1 MQNKMIA
8 VTSLENPH
16 LKQLKSLWDN
26 RKRKKSGLFF
36 AEGVKEIEMAMEGG
50 YRAVEV
56 FFAKGFDIGKTHLR
70 FPEDILFY
78 ELSENLAKGVM
89 YREKTEG
96 VTAVFEAR
104 SMKPQDI
111 VLSENP
117 MVIVLESVEKPGN
130 LGAVIRTADACGA
143 DAVIVCDPKTDVFHP
158 NVIRSSVGCVFS
170 KQVAVASGAE
180 TLSWLR
186 NKGMKVITASV
197 QAQTFHYHAEL
208 GGAVALVFG
217 TEADGLSDFWN
228 QNSDVAVKIP
238 MRGTNDS
245 LNVSVSVAVMCYE
258 ALRRRIGK

>member
-1 MQNKMIA
+1 MQNKIIP
-8 VTSLENPH
+8 VSSTENPH
-16 LKQLKSLWDN
+16 LKLLKSLWDN

-36 AEGVKEIEMAMEGG
+36 AEGVKEIVMAVEGG
-50 YRAVEV
+50 YTMKEV
-56 FFAKGFDIGKTHLR
+56 FFAKGFDIAALR
-70 FPEDILFY
+70 SVVKGDIVLY
-78 ELSENLAKGVM
+78 ELSESLAKGVM

-104 SMKPQDI
+104 IFRPEEI
-111 VLSENP
+111 ILSKNP

-170 KQVAVASGAE
+170 KQVAVASGTEALE
-180 TLSWLR
+180 WIRKNGLI
-186 NKGMKVITASV
+186 VVTASV
-197 QAQTFHYHAEL
+197 QASKYHYHAAL
-208 GGAVALVFG
+208 NRPVALVFG

-228 QNSDVAVKIP
+228 ANSDVAVKIP
-238 MRGTNDS
+238 MLGKNDS

-258 ALRRRIGK
+258 VLRSRMV

>member
-1 MQNKMIA
+1 MQNKIIA
-8 VTSLENPH
+8 VTSPENPH

-36 AEGVKEIEMAMEGG
+36 AEGVKEIEMAVEGG
-50 YRAVEV
+50 YKVVEV
-56 FFAKGFDIGKTHLR
+56 FFAKGFDIRKTALNV
-70 FPEDILFY
+70 PADIIFY

-104 SMKPQDI
+104 SMIPDDI

-143 DAVIVCDPKTDVFHP
+143 DAVIVCDAKTDVFHP
-158 NVIRSSVGCVFS
+158 NVIRSSVGCLFS
-170 KQVAVASGAE
+170 KQVAVASGDE

-186 NKGMKVITASV
+186 SKGLAVVTASV
-197 QAQTFHYHAEL
+197 QAKKYHYDAAL
-208 GGAVALVFG
+208 NRPVALVFG

-228 QNSDVAVKIP
+228 NNSDVAVKIP
-238 MRGTNDS
+238 MMGKNDS

-258 ALRRRIGK
+258 VLRNRIL